1 MLNEKVSG
9 VGANASRT
17 DKNLSA
23 RVQKV
28 VNDAKI
34 QNATGGAYSD
44 RQKLTSLAQG
54 ASTDVNTAL
63 PTAPVQPDV
72 QNQAT
77 SVKTTNV
84 FAPGTPG
91 VPLSHGAPGGPGA
104 NSSILQTPVDAPD
117 QSSILA
123 RALLQTNPTSRQLA
137 MMVEA
142 FNEMDA

>member
-23 RVQKV
+23 RVQRV

-44 RQKLTSLAQG
+44 RSQLTNLAQG
-54 ASTDVNTAL
+54 ASTDVSTAL
-63 PTAPVQPDV
+63 PMAPTPVTETQPLP
-72 QNQAT
+72 
-77 SVKTTNV
+77 VKTTNV

-91 VPLSHGAPGGPGA
+91 LPLSHGAKGGPGA
-104 NSSILQTPVDAPD
+104 DASIQQTPVDAVD
-117 QSSILA
+117 QSSLLA
-123 RALLQTNPTSRQLA
+123 RALLQANPTSRQLA

-142 FNEMDA
+142 FNEMDS

>member
-34 QNATGGAYSD
+34 QNATGGAYAD
-44 RQKLTSLAQG
+44 RSKLTNLAEG
-54 ASTDVNTAL
+54 ASTEVSTAL
-63 PTAPVQPDV
+63 PTAPVQPDI
-72 QNQAT
+72 QNQGIP
-77 SVKTTNV
+77 VKTTNV

-91 VPLSHGAPGGPGA
+91 VPLSHGAKGGPGA
-104 NSSILQTPVDAPD
+104 DSSILQTPVDAVD
-117 QSSILA
+117 QSSVLA
-123 RALLQTNPTSRQLA
+123 RALLQSNPTSRQLA